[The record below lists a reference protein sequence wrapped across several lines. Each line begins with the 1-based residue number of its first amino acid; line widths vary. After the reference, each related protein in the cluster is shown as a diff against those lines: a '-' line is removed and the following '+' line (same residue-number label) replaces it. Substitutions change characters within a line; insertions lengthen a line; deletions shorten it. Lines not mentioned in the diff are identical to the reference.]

1 MPQTKWNQPDLPPS
15 ADTLESLSA
24 MNLEQWIEA
33 LKSSDRL
40 FNKTMAIE
48 VWAIAKTMDD
58 LFPGFWNR
66 FMANRRA
73 ALKQF
78 IKQKRAEKAAQR
90 NQILTGEPEPALFDR
105 SSQSN
110 APGFPGARSNPN
122 QS

>member
-1 MPQTKWNQPDLPPS
+1 MPQTKWNQPNLPPS
-15 ADTLESLSA
+15 ADSLESLSA

-73 ALKQF
+73 ALDQF
-78 IKQKRAEKAAQR
+78 IKQKRAAKAAQN
-90 NQILTGEPEPALFDR
+90 NQISTGEPERGRSDD
-105 SSQSN
+105 SSQAS
-110 APGFPGARSNPN
+110 APDFSRAPSNPN

>member
-1 MPQTKWNQPDLPPS
+1 MPQTQWNQPDLPPS

-78 IKQKRAEKAAQR
+78 INQKRADKAAQR
-90 NQILTGEPEPALFDR
+90 NQILTGEPEPTLSDHR
-105 SSQSN
+105 SHSN
-110 APGFPGARSNPN
+110 APGFPGAPSNPN

>member
-1 MPQTKWNQPDLPPS
+1 MPHTQWNPPDHPPS
-15 ADTLESLSA
+15 PDNLESLSA

-73 ALKQF
+73 ALEQF
-78 IKQKRAEKAAQR
+78 IKQKKAEKAAKR
-90 NQILTGEPEPALFDR
+90 NPIQTGEPEQARADDN
-105 SSQSN
+105 SQAST
-110 APGFPGARSNPN
+110 PGFPIGRSNPT